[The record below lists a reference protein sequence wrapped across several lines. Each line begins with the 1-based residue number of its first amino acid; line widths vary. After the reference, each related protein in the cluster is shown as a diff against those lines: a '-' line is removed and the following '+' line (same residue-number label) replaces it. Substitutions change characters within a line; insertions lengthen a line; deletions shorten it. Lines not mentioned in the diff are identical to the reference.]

1 MSKIKVLLATQ
12 KPFASSAVQAMQE
25 ALKSA
30 DIELEQLIGYT
41 DKNELIDKIVDFD
54 GLIVRSDI
62 IDREIIQAASK
73 LKLIVRGGS
82 GYDNIDIKAAHDAGV
97 VVMNTP
103 GQNANA
109 VAELV
114 FGMLIMGARNGY
126 NGVSGTELK
135 GKTLGIH
142 AFGNV
147 GVNVARIA
155 KGFGMKIL
163 AYDPYTPSVTIYR
176 NGVVPVCSEEELYRK
191 SDIVSLH
198 LPYTPM
204 TKGVVNAELLSLL
217 PADGAIINTA
227 RKEILDEEAMLN
239 MLQEKSNFKFMTDIA
254 PDRLAEFSNFSPR
267 FFATPKKMGAQTVE
281 ANNNAAIAAARE
293 LIDFFLSGNTEFKV
307 N

>member
-176 NGVVPVCSEEELYRK
+176 NGVVPVCSEEELYRQ

-239 MLQEKSNFKFMTDIA
+239 MLQEKPNFKFLTDIA

>member
-176 NGVVPVCSEEELYRK
+176 NGVVPVCSEEELYRQ

-227 RKEILDEEAMLN
+227 RKEIIDEEAMLN
-239 MLQEKSNFKFMTDIA
+239 MLQEKPNFKFLTDIA

-281 ANNNAAIAAARE
+281 ANNNAAIAAASE